1 MKNHPSLPI
10 AISTFFLWGM
20 LTVNAAAQ
28 DYPAIKR
35 KVNLP
40 PSAELNY
47 AITARQSG
55 FSLSGHAVLHWH
67 QADNQYSI
75 ATETR
80 AMLVGKILE
89 TKSVGSIDAFGL
101 APSTFYE
108 KHLRKDATTTTFDRA
123 GNTIRYTHSTQS
135 YPIKGGE
142 QDRSSATW
150 QLVAIARAA
159 AEKFK
164 PGSEWVFFT
173 AGQHDAEPWTFK
185 VLESEKISTPLGAMN
200 AVHIVKAPPP
210 DAKGQQ
216 LDIWLAP
223 ALEWYPVRLRFINPD
238 GSSIDQTLESIKPK

>member
-1 MKNHPSLPI
+1 MNNHP
-10 AISTFFLWGM
+10 AISIALSIFLLSEM
-20 LTVNAAAQ
+20 LSASAAAQ

-35 KVNLP
+35 KVSLP
-40 PSAELNY
+40 PSAELHY
-47 AITARQSG
+47 AISAKQNG
-55 FSLSGHAVLHWH
+55 FSLNGHAVL
-67 QADNQYSI
+67 QCNFADNQYSI

-101 APSTFYE
+101 APATFFE
-108 KHLRKDATTTTFDRA
+108 KHLRKDATTTTFNRTD
-123 GNTIRYTHSTQS
+123 NTIRFTHSTQS

-150 QLVAIARAA
+150 QLVAIARSA

-173 AGQHDAEPWTFK
+173 AGQHDAEPWAFK
-185 VLESEKISTPLGAMN
+185 VLESEKVSTPLGEMN